1 MLSKESKIY
10 VAGHNGLVGS
20 AIWNN
25 LKSRGYN
32 NLIGRSHKELD
43 LTDQNAVK
51 KFFDEEQPDAVVLA
65 AAFVGGIMANML
77 YRADFIMMN
86 MKIQCNV
93 ISEAYAHG
101 VKKLLFLGSTCIYP
115 KNAPQPM
122 KEDCLLTSPLEYTNE
137 EYAIAKIA
145 GLKMCESYNLQ
156 YGTNYIAVM
165 PTNLYGPNDNF
176 HLENSHVMPAM
187 MRKVYLAKLI
197 HDGAWDK
204 IRRDLAIRPVGANIK
219 ENGEQVRYVIDGN
232 SDEALIRKIL
242 AWYGIEDNKVTK
254 ICNIPFGTS
263 YKDAK
268 NILTEKYGS
277 YDYLAST
284 KDCIIY
290 RHKSYAGSLF
300 TKLLFMFQSD
310 GENSYFNKAVLC
322 KETRTKEEAVRFKH
336 SIDDRLSKQ
345 YQIYNILDDDSDCL
359 SLGGICPV
367 PSDGIY
373 GGYAIGVCH
382 RVGHVGQLAGAESA
396 VKAVPIQVYL
406 QL

>member
-1 MLSKESKIY
+1 MKKI
-10 VAGHNGLVGS
+10 V
-20 AIWNN
+20 
-25 LKSRGYN
+25 
-32 NLIGRSHKELD
+32 
-43 LTDQNAVK
+43 
-51 KFFDEEQPDAVVLA
+51 
-65 AAFVGGIMANML
+65 
-77 YRADFIMMN
+77 
-86 MKIQCNV
+86 
-93 ISEAYAHG
+93 
-101 VKKLLFLGSTCIYP
+101 LFLLMML
-115 KNAPQPM
+115 PM
-122 KEDCLLTSPLEYTNE
+122 
-137 EYAIAKIA
+137 
-145 GLKMCESYNLQ
+145 
-156 YGTNYIAVM
+156 AVM
-165 PTNLYGPNDNF
+165 GQSESSTEAPVLSEEAAEAFDRLPAVAKT
-176 HLENSHVMPAM
+176 VMLTLL
-187 MRKVYLAKLI
+187 KNTQIDEKGGFWVYSG
-197 HDGAWDK
+197 DT
-204 IRRDLAIRPVGANIK
+204 IR
-219 ENGEQVRYVIDGN
+219 N
-232 SDEALIRKIL
+232 SDEMTLRL
-242 AWYGIEDNKVTK
+242 IEDNKVTK

-373 GGYAIGVCH
+373 GGYAIGVD
-382 RVGHVGQLAGAESA
+382 VMEYEYPSDDGYKYA
-396 VKAVPIQVYL
+396 VRIMYGPYDYVEEL
-406 QL
+406 F

>member
-1 MLSKESKIY
+1 MLDKNSKIY

-25 LKSRGYN
+25 LKSRGYD
-32 NLIGRSHKELD
+32 NLVGKSHKELD

-51 KFFDEEQPDAVVLA
+51 AFFDEEQPDAVVLA

-204 IRRDLAIRPVGANIK
+204 IRRDLAIRPVGANIN
-219 ENGEQVRYVIDGN
+219 EQGEQVRYVIDGN

-242 AWYGIEDNKVTK
+242 AWYGIEDNKVTLW
-254 ICNIPFGTS
+254 GTGKPLREFLWS
-263 YKDAK
+263 EDMADASVHVLLNVDFKD
-268 NILTEKYGS
+268 IIGIEKYSSVHYGVS
-277 YDYLAST
+277 ADGVVDRNHST
-284 KDCIIY
+284 
-290 RHKSYAGSLF
+290 
-300 TKLLFMFQSD
+300 
-310 GENSYFNKAVLC
+310 
-322 KETRTKEEAVRFKH
+322 
-336 SIDDRLSKQ
+336 DRGG
-345 YQIYNILDDDSDCL
+345 YIP
-359 SLGGICPV
+359 SLGEIRN
-367 PSDGIY
+367 
-373 GGYAIGVCH
+373 CH
-382 RVGHVGQLAGAESA
+382 INVGTGKELTIRELSELV
-396 VKAVPIQVYL
+396 VKAVGFEGEVEFDASKPDGTMRKLIDVSKLHSLGWTHKVEIEDGVAKLFEWYRHSL
-406 QL
+406 ED

>member
-1 MLSKESKIY
+1 MLDKNSKIY

-25 LKSRGYN
+25 LKQRGYT
-32 NLIGRSHKELD
+32 NLVGRSHKELD
-43 LTDQNAVK
+43 LTDQYAVK
-51 KFFDEEQPDAVVLA
+51 KFFDDERPDAVVLA
-65 AAFVGGIMANML
+65 AAFVGGIMANSL
-77 YRADFIMMN
+77 YRADFIMVN

-187 MRKVYLAKLI
+187 MRKICLAKLL
-197 HDGAWDK
+197 HEGDWQK
-204 IRRDLAIRPVGANIK
+204 IRRDLTIRPVGANIE
-219 ENGEQVRYVIDGN
+219 ENGEQVRYVIDGT

-242 AWYGIEDNKVTK
+242 AWYGIEDNKLTLW
-254 ICNIPFGTS
+254 GTGTPLREFLWS
-263 YKDAK
+263 EDMADASVHILLNVDFKD
-268 NILTEKYGS
+268 IIGIEKYSSVHYGVAA
-277 YDYLAST
+277 DGVVDRNHST
-284 KDCIIY
+284 GRGGAIP
-290 RHKSYAGSLF
+290 AL
-300 TKLLFMFQSD
+300 
-310 GENSYFNKAVLC
+310 GEIRNCHINVGTG
-322 KETRTKEEAVRFKH
+322 KELTVRA
-336 SIDDRLSKQ
+336 LSEL
-345 YQIYNILDDDSDCL
+345 I
-359 SLGGICPV
+359 
-367 PSDGIY
+367 
-373 GGYAIGVCH
+373 
-382 RVGHVGQLAGAESA
+382 
-396 VKAVPIQVYL
+396 VKAVGFKGTVEFDINKPDGTMRKLIDVSKLHSLGWTHKVEIEDGVQKLFEWYKNSIS
-406 QL
+406 